1 MRESLIKRLKQL
13 EQVTEHGASIHIVN
27 ESGTMTDAEIATE
40 CERIETAERGKGF
53 SPLIIIF
60 DDGKEN

>member
-13 EQVTEHGASIHIVN
+13 EQVTERGASIHFVN
-27 ESGTMTDAEIATE
+27 ENGTLNDNQIATE
-40 CERIETAERGKGF
+40 CERIEAAERGKGF

>member
-1 MRESLIKRLKQL
+1 MRESLIGRLKRL
-13 EQVTEHGASIHIVN
+13 EQVTERGASIHFVN
-27 ESGTMTDAEIATE
+27 DSGTMTDDQISTE
-40 CERIETAERGKGF
+40 CERIEAAERGKGF